1 MIDTVQVTA
10 LIVSVLLLA
19 VVLDLVRRQKLTEE
33 YSFVWIICAVALIVL
48 SLARRPL
55 DRVAVW
61 FGIFYPPAA
70 LLLVL
75 ILFVFLASVSFS
87 VVVSRQRQQ
96 IEKLIEDAALMDA
109 QVRELSGTKDGE
121 DAGLPAYS
129 QRKSPL

>member
-1 MIDTVQVTA
+1 MIDAVQTTA
-10 LIVSVLLLA
+10 LVVSVLLLA
-19 VVLDLVRRQKLTEE
+19 IVLDLVRRKKLTEE
-33 YSFVWIICAVALIVL
+33 YSFIWIVCALALIVL

-70 LLLVL
+70 LLLIL

-96 IEKLIEDAALMDA
+96 IEKLIEDAALLEA
-109 QVRELSGTKDGE
+109 ALREAKGQI
-121 DAGLPAYS
+121 APAATGS
-129 QRKSPL
+129 QRSDAS